1 MIVNKTV
8 GERGVQL
15 VDIVNVVLQVVL
27 FVTDTDIVLHIS
39 IG

>member
-15 VDIVNVVLQVVL
+15 VDIVNIVLQVVL